1 MDREIFLLAF
11 FVVVM
16 TDPEPVGA
24 LIQSCRAEG
33 SFSCVSHDELTWLL
47 YNSAMP
53 EWTGKTIG
61 NVRIEKDLARGGMGE
76 VYVGTHLR
84 LDRLVI
90 VKVMHSYIESD
101 PELQARFE
109 REAKVVAA
117 LRHPNIV
124 QVVDFD
130 IAEGHPY
137 IVMEFLRGPSL
148 AAYLSELNSRNEK
161 LEPAQVA
168 RLLSI
173 VAKALDYAH
182 EQGVIH
188 RDIKPG
194 NMILHNKTGLFSSDL
209 PLSPLTE
216 PAITDFGLVRIH
228 TTTQTSAG
236 KRSGTPAYMS
246 PEQAHGLTVDHRSD
260 IYSLGI
266 VLYELIAGHVP
277 FDAETNWGIIF
288 KHINEPPPPIPD
300 ISASVQKVID
310 RALAK
315 DPDDRYQTCRE
326 LVADYMDA
334 IGMVAEADALRA
346 GASFPATRPSE
357 PVIASGQQVQPA
369 KLSWKRAALYSLT
382 GLLVLALAI
391 WGFSTFLLPG
401 LTGEPGVGPHI
412 GEESVGRLR
421 FQDGTAPADQVTI
434 STSSMEAPPQGSQYE
449 AWLIQDDGE
458 QRISI
463 GVIAFD
469 GQNQG
474 SLSFVAD
481 DGQNLLGKYR
491 TLEITRELDPDPSPN
506 SSNDVAY
513 AVSLPT
519 DGLTHVRHLLFSFG
533 ATPGQ
538 VGLVHGLGTNTTL
551 LTENAQQMLA
561 SFEARDEAGLD
572 LQAERMLNL
581 ILGSQSEEY
590 KDWNG
595 DSAIDDPSDGFGL
608 LLNGENVGYIQGT
621 FTHANLSLTSPDATQ
636 NMLTHGTHVKDCAT
650 NLDVWTTQLRDQL
663 KAILNTSFDSPE
675 LEGMIREA
683 VALADKIRNGIDV
696 NGDEKIEPIPGE
708 GGAVTA
714 YEHAY
719 YMADMAI
726 VPGAN
731 QSP

>member
-1 MDREIFLLAF
+1 
-11 FVVVM
+11 
-16 TDPEPVGA
+16 
-24 LIQSCRAEG
+24 
-33 SFSCVSHDELTWLL
+33 
-47 YNSAMP
+47 MP
-53 EWTGKTIG
+53 EWTAKTIG
-61 NVRIEKDLARGGMGE
+61 NVRIDKELARGGMAE

-90 VKVMHSYIESD
+90 VKVMHSYIEAD
-101 PELQARFE
+101 PELQSRFE

-124 QVVDFD
+124 QLFDFD

-137 IVMEFLRGPSL
+137 IVMEYIRGPSL
-148 AAYLSELNSRNEK
+148 AAYLRELNSRDEK
-161 LEPAQVA
+161 LQPAQVA
-168 RLLSI
+168 RLLTI
-173 VAKALDYAH
+173 VATALDYAH

-194 NMILHNKTGLFSSDL
+194 NIILHNKTGLFSSDL

-216 PAITDFGLVRIH
+216 PVITDFGLVRIH

-288 KHINEPPPPIPD
+288 KHINEPPPPIPG
-300 ISASVQKVID
+300 ISPSVQAVID

-315 DPDDRYQTCRE
+315 EPDARYQTCRE
-326 LVADYMDA
+326 FMADYMDA
-334 IGMVAEADALRA
+334 IGMNSEADALRA
-346 GASFPATRPSE
+346 AEGASLPITRQRES
-357 PVIASGQQVQPA
+357 VTTSDSRVQPA
-369 KLSWKRAALYSLT
+369 GLTWKRAAVYSLT
-382 GLLVLALAI
+382 GLLFLAFAI
-391 WGFSTFLLPG
+391 WGFLTFSSPG
-401 LTGEPGVGPHI
+401 AIPHP
-412 GEESVGRLR
+412 GEEDAVGRLR
-421 FQDGTAPADQVTI
+421 FQDGTASADQVTI
-434 STSSMEAPPQGSQYE
+434 STSSLEAPPQGSQYE

-469 GQNQG
+469 QQNQG
-474 SLSFVAD
+474 SLAFVD
-481 DGQNLLGKYR
+481 NEGQNLIGKYR
-491 TLEITRELDPDPSPN
+491 TVEITREPDPDPSPN
-506 SSNDVAY
+506 SSNDVAFS
-513 AVSLPT
+513 ASLPP
-519 DGLTHVRHLLFSFG
+519 DGLTHIRHLLFSFN
-533 ATPGQ
+533 ATPENIGF
-538 VGLVHGLGTNTTL
+538 VHGLDADTRL
-551 LTENAQQMLA
+551 LNDSAQQMLA
-561 SFEARDEAGLD
+561 AFEARDEAGID
-572 LQAERMLNL
+572 LHAESMLNL
-581 ILGSQSEEY
+581 ILGSQSEDY

-595 DSAIDDPSDGFGL
+595 DGTVDDPGDGYGL
-608 LLNGENVGYIQGT
+608 LLNGDNLGYIQGT

-650 NLDVWTTQLRDQL
+650 NLDGWTAQLRDQL
-663 KAILNTSFDSPE
+663 TAILNTSFDSPE
-675 LEGMIREA
+675 LEGMVREA
-683 VALADKIRNGIDV
+683 VALADKVRNGIDV
-696 NGDEKIEPIPGE
+696 NGNENIEPVSGE

-726 VPGAN
+726 VPGAS
-731 QSP
+731 QAP